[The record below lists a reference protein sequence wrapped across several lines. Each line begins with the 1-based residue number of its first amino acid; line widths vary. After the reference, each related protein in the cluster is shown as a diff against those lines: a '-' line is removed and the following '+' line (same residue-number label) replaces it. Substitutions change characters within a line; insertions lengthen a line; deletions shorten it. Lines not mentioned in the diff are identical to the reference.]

1 MSATEVYETYLLAI
15 VGKVTGPE
23 YGDAPSLIA
32 HRLGEMARAKN
43 EMPDDRV
50 TGEATVATLNGTGRG
65 FGLDAAAAY
74 LKVSPVPTG
83 REAQGTPAAEW
94 LARAVQ
100 ALGAVPEA
108 KS

>member
-1 MSATEVYETYLLAI
+1 MSSDIYVIYLDAI
-15 VGKVTGPE
+15 VG
-23 YGDAPSLIA
+23 APPPSIRDGAPTIIA

-43 EMPDDRV
+43 EMPDDRATV
-50 TGEATVATLNGTGRG
+50 EATVATLNGTGRG

-83 REAQGTPAAEW
+83 RDAQGTPAAEW